1 MTFVL
6 RFYLSSGPAMASL
19 AIAVIVMAL
28 VTAAVS
34 LRSTI
39 VDVPGPATGA
49 T

>member
-1 MTFVL
+1 
-6 RFYLSSGPAMASL
+6 
-19 AIAVIVMAL
+19 MAL